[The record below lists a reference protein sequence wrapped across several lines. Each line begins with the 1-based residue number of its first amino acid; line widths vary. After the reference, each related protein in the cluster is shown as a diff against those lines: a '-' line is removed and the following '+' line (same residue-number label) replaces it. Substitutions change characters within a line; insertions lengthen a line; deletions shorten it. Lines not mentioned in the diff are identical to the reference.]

1 MIGVEILNQ
10 VAEKRRVKQFIKD
23 VAADLKITRFYSK
36 EIRVEFF
43 KELKCGKEPVY
54 GFADYDKYTG
64 EVIIEIARTYNNK
77 KLSLEFKMK
86 TLAHELVHA
95 KQYLRGELDP
105 YKDTWKGADCGKWK
119 GVEYSEEPWEYEAHE
134 LENPL
139 FDKHWL
145 GKDNG

>member
-1 MIGVEILNQ
+1 MIGIEILNQ
-10 VAEKRRVKQFIKD
+10 VAEKRRVRQYIKD
-23 VAADLKITRFYSK
+23 IAVDLKITRFYSK

-43 KELKCGKEPVY
+43 KALKCGKEPVY
-54 GFADYDKYTG
+54 GFADYDKYTN
-64 EVIIEIARTYNNK
+64 EVIIEIARTYENK

-105 YKDTWKGADCGKWK
+105 YKDTWKGADCDKWK
-119 GVEYSEEPWEYEAHE
+119 TVEYSEEPWEQEAME
-134 LENPL
+134 LEETV
-139 FDKHWL
+139 FEKHWL